1 MPVSFKE
8 IAFDEV
14 VKICKEDK
22 KKFIN
27 KVFYLDSD
35 GTLEYACNINR
46 SIARWIDTS
55 FFIKEEQ

>member
-1 MPVSFKE
+1 M
-8 IAFDEV
+8 
-14 VKICKEDK
+14 

-35 GTLEYACNINR
+35 GTLEYVCNVNR
-46 SIARWIDTS
+46 SIAQWIDTS

>member
-46 SIARWIDTS
+46 SITQWIDTS
-55 FFIKEEQ
+55 FFIKVEQ